1 MSVTPAAFSAAL
13 TPLWPSGATAAAVA
27 VSGGPD
33 SLALALLAAAW
44 AKEQGVALTALTVDH
59 GLRPESATEAGQVG
73 RWLADRRIPHQTLRW
88 DGVKPT
94 ANIQAIARQA
104 RYDLL
109 ASWCRAHGVSVL
121 LLGHHADDQIE
132 TFLLRLGR
140 GSGLRG
146 LSGMRPVTACAG
158 VTVLRPLLDFSKADL
173 QATVAAAGQAWLEDP
188 SNHHPHFSRSQV
200 RDLAAQ
206 LPAAG
211 ISAQRVLLA
220 VRNLQRASDAIDTLV
235 AERLRLACDMR
246 PEGYAVLSEAALE
259 GPDELAL
266 RTLAAVLQMVGGKIQ
281 TGRLDALEALLT
293 ELRQAQRV
301 RRTLQG
307 CGVVREA
314 AGALRVWRELAD
326 VAPRTDAVDGMIW
339 DSRFRITLAADAAGL
354 QIGALGTAGWQQI
367 RADLAAPCRVPYPVR
382 LALPALWQGEK
393 ILSVSHLGWARPE
406 WTDSC
411 TAVFAPLCHPTIFK
425 GPELTYI

>member
-1 MSVTPAAFSAAL
+1 MPVTPAAFCAVL
-13 TPLWPSGATAAAVA
+13 TPLWPGGATAAAVA

-44 AKEQGVALTALTVDH
+44 AQERGVTLTALTVDH
-59 GLRPESATEAGQVG
+59 GLRPESATEAQQVG
-73 RWLADRRIPHQTLRW
+73 QWLAERGIPHQTLRW
-88 DGVKPT
+88 EGVKPT

-109 ASWCRAHGVSVL
+109 TGWCRAHGVPVL

-146 LSGMRPVTACAG
+146 LSGMRATAECNG
-158 VTVLRPLLDFSKADL
+158 VTLLRPLLAFFKADL
-173 QATVAAAGQAWLEDP
+173 QATLTAAGQAWLEDP
-188 SNHHPHFSRSQV
+188 SNHHPHFSRSLV

-211 ISAQRVLLA
+211 IPARRVLLA
-220 VRNLQRASDAIDTLV
+220 VRNLQRASDAIDALV
-235 AERLRLACDMR
+235 AERLWRACDIR
-246 PEGYAVLSEAALE
+246 PEGYAVLSQAALE

-281 TGRLDALEALLT
+281 TGRLDALEALLA
-293 ELRQAQRV
+293 ELRQAQPV

-339 DSRFRITLAADAAGL
+339 DSRFRMTLAVDAAGL
-354 QIGALGTAGWQQI
+354 QIGALGTAGWRQI
-367 RADLAAPCRVPYPVR
+367 KADITAPCRVPYPVR

-406 WTDSC
+406 WTNSC
-411 TAVFAPLCHPTIFK
+411 TAVFAPLCHPTIFN